1 MALVENLR
9 RYVGEQVPPEAHS
22 QMWESERQ
30 DLVETVQ
37 VRVWG
42 QDGTGVG
49 WDGGPQG
56 LEGCPRE
63 KGHREATVRPVPPAA
78 LAGGP
83 GQPAGDSGAAAGACA
98 KPHPHLVHAGG
109 RAGQEGRSLTGRLPV
124 GWGAV

>member
-1 MALVENLR
+1 MVENLR

-49 WDGGPQG
+49 WDGGWNEVE
-56 LEGCPRE
+56 LY
-63 KGHREATVRPVPPAA
+63 T
-78 LAGGP
+78 AG
-83 GQPAGDSGAAAGACA
+83 
-98 KPHPHLVHAGG
+98 
-109 RAGQEGRSLTGRLPV
+109 
-124 GWGAV
+124 